1 MLEARTCIEMD
12 GLRLNFSAD
21 GLLLLDLTLAIIMFG
36 VALSLRVS
44 DFQRLLAEPRAAL
57 VGLSSQWLVLPALT
71 LGLVWVLEPCP
82 SMALGMFLVASCP
95 GGNVSNFISLLARGN
110 VALSVSLSAV
120 TTLAAILFTPF
131 TFAFWA
137 SLYPPA
143 QELMSAI
150 SLDAWD
156 IVRKILMIMGVPLA
170 LGMWTSR
177 RFPDLTAR
185 IDKPLRRLSLVI
197 FGAYIVVALAVNFDF
212 FLRYVHYVIL
222 IVFFHNLAAL
232 SGGFAWAQL
241 WRLNGQDRRTVSI
254 ETGIQNS
261 GLALVLIFDDRL
273 FHGLGG
279 MAVIAALWGVWHL
292 VSGIGIAAIW
302 SRIQPGAS

>member
-1 MLEARTCIEMD
+1 MLSPHTCIELD
-12 GLRLNFSAD
+12 GVMLNFSAD
-21 GLLLLDLTLAIIMFG
+21 GLLVLDFTLAIIMYG

-44 DFQRLLAEPRAAL
+44 DFQQLIQHPRGAL
-57 VGLSSQWLVLPALT
+57 VGLSSQWVILPALT
-71 LGLVWVLEPCP
+71 LGLVWMMRPCP

-120 TTLAAILFTPF
+120 TTLAAIVFTPL

-137 SLYPPA
+137 SWYPPA
-143 QELMSAI
+143 QDLMNAI

-156 IVRKILMIMGVPLA
+156 IVRKILTIMGVPLV
-170 LGMWTSR
+170 LGMWTAR
-177 RFPDLTAR
+177 RYPALTAR
-185 IDKPLRRLSLVI
+185 IHKPIRRLSLLI
-197 FGAYIVVALAVNFDF
+197 FGGYIVVALGVNFDF
-212 FLRYVHYVIL
+212 FIRYFHYVIL

-232 SGGFAWAQL
+232 GGGFAWGQL
-241 WRLNGQDRRTVSI
+241 WRLGGQDRRTVSI

-273 FHGLGG
+273 FQGLGG
-279 MAVIAALWGVWHL
+279 MAVIAALWGIWHL

-302 SRIQPGAS
+302 SRIQPES